1 MLNVAGAVNARN
13 WCGRYNI
20 RMILAADVGGS
31 KTLVGLFEVMRP
43 RPRLVD
49 AEAVRTLDFESL
61 PALLDRYLSRHRGV
75 TLDRVGLGVAGPI
88 LHGEATLTNVPW
100 RVRGNEVSVL
110 TGVADVRLL
119 NDLEAMA
126 YAVPWLTAGELHTLR
141 PGRPAPNGNAALIAA
156 GTGLGEA
163 VLHRVGGR
171 MLPVPSEAGH
181 ADFAVRTDDELGL
194 FALLRARFGRV
205 EIEHVICGPGLV
217 RLAEFAHAGPRC
229 EVIGNF
235 ENDAD
240 GAARVS
246 ASGVEG
252 RCECCR
258 RAVTM
263 FVDAY
268 GAEAGNLAL
277 TVLATGGIY
286 LAGGIAPRLI
296 GVLRE
301 GTFMEAFRR
310 KGELEPFLARVPVM
324 VIMNP
329 DAGLLGAGAAAIAIE
344 PERAA
349 RPAP

>member
-61 PALLDRYLSRHRGV
+61 PALLDSYLSRHRGV
-75 TLDRVGLGVAGPI
+75 ILDRVGLGVAGPI

-277 TVLATGGIY
+277 RAVATAGVYIG
-286 LAGGIAPRLI
+286 GGIAPKLLPALA
-296 GVLRE
+296 G
-301 GTFMEAFRR
+301 EAFL
-310 KGELEPFLARVPVM
+310 GPFTAKPPMTALLADIPVH
-324 VIMNP
+324 VILN
-329 DAGLLGAGAAAIAIE
+329 DQAALVGAAVATVAD
-344 PERAA
+344 PD
-349 RPAP
+349 

>member
-163 VLHRVGGR
+163 MLHRVGGR

-277 TVLATGGIY
+277 RAVATAGVYIG
-286 LAGGIAPRLI
+286 GGIAPKLLPALA
-296 GVLRE
+296 G
-301 GTFMEAFRR
+301 EAFL
-310 KGELEPFLARVPVM
+310 GPFTAKPPMTALLADIPVH
-324 VIMNP
+324 VILN
-329 DAGLLGAGAAAIAIE
+329 DQAALVGAAVATVAD
-344 PERAA
+344 PD
-349 RPAP
+349 

>member
-13 WCGRYNI
+13 QYGRYNI
-20 RMILAADVGGS
+20 RMILAVDVGGS
-31 KTLVGLFEVMRP
+31 KTLVGLFEVVRP
-43 RPRLVD
+43 RPRLVA

-61 PALLDRYLSRHRGV
+61 PALLGRYLEHHHGV

-100 RVRGNEVSVL
+100 RVRRDDVAAL

-126 YAVPWLTAGELHTLR
+126 HAVPWLTAAELHTLR
-141 PGRPAPNGNAALIAA
+141 PGRPAPHGNAALIAA

-171 MLPVPSEAGH
+171 MVPVPSEAGH

-217 RLAEFAHAGPRC
+217 RLAEFTHDGPRC
-229 EVIGNF
+229 EVIGAF
-235 ENDAD
+235 EDDTD

-252 RCECCR
+252 RCACCR
-258 RAVTM
+258 RAVAM

-277 TVLATGGIY
+277 RAVATAGVYIG
-286 LAGGIAPRLI
+286 GGIAPKLLPALT
-296 GVLRE
+296 G
-301 GTFMEAFRR
+301 EAFL
-310 KGELEPFLARVPVM
+310 GPFTAKPPMTALLADIPVH
-324 VIMNP
+324 VILNDQAALVGAAVATVENP
-329 DAGLLGAGAAAIAIE
+329 D
-344 PERAA
+344 
-349 RPAP
+349 